1 MSIHDRDEAIVNV
14 TTEMVKEL
22 RQMTGAGVLECKNV
36 LEETQGDIEKAAQA
50 LRERGLAK
58 AAKKVGREANEGLI
72 GHYVHAGDRVA
83 ALVEVNCETDF
94 VARTPDFREFVH
106 DIAMQVVASNPQYVG
121 VADVPQE
128 VVDSEKAIY
137 RQQFLD
143 EGKPERILDR
153 IIEGKVAKFYEDVC
167 LLEQPFIKD
176 DGKKVGMLLTEMI
189 AKLGENIVIRRFARL
204 QVGE

>member
-1 MSIHDRDEAIVNV
+1 VKV
-14 TTEMVKEL
+14 TTAMVKEL
-22 RQMTGAGVLECKNV
+22 RQSTGAGVLECKNV
-36 LEETQGDIEKAAQA
+36 LEETQGDIEKATQI

-72 GHYVHAGDRVA
+72 GHYVHAGSRVA
-83 ALVEVNCETDF
+83 GLVEVNCETDF
-94 VARTPDFREFVH
+94 VARTPDFQEFAH
-106 DIAMQVVASNPQYVG
+106 DMAMQVVATSPQYVSKE
-121 VADVPQE
+121 DVPQE
-128 VVDSEKAIY
+128 VIDSEKAIY

-153 IIEGKVAKFYEDVC
+153 IVEGKMAKFYEDVC

-176 DGKKVGMLLTEMI
+176 DDVKISTLVTEMI
-189 AKLGENIVIRRFARL
+189 AKLGENIVIRRFSRL

>member
-1 MSIHDRDEAIVNV
+1 VKV
-14 TTEMVKEL
+14 TTAMVKEL
-22 RQMTGAGVLECKNV
+22 RESTGAGVLECKNV
-36 LEETQGDIEKAAQA
+36 LEETQGDLEEATQI

-72 GHYVHAGDRVA
+72 GHYVHAGSRVA
-83 ALVEVNCETDF
+83 GLVEVNCETDF
-94 VARTPDFREFVH
+94 VARTPDFQEFAH
-106 DIAMQVVASNPQYVG
+106 DMAMQVVATNPQYVSKE
-121 VADVPQE
+121 DVPQK
-128 VVDSEKAIY
+128 VIDSEKAIY

-153 IIEGKVAKFYEDVC
+153 IVEGKMSKFYEDVC

-176 DGKKVGMLLTEMI
+176 DGVKISTLVTEMI
-189 AKLGENIVIRRFARL
+189 AKLGENIVIKRFARL

>member
-1 MSIHDRDEAIVNV
+1 VNV
-14 TTEMVKEL
+14 TTAMVKDL
-22 RQMTGAGVLECKNV
+22 RQTTGAGVLECKNV
-36 LEETQGDIEKAAQA
+36 LEETQGDMEKAAQI

-72 GHYVHAGDRVA
+72 GHYVHAGSRVA

-94 VARTPDFREFVH
+94 VARTPDFQEFVH
-106 DIAMQVVASNPQYVG
+106 DIAMQVVASGPQYVS
-121 VADVPQE
+121 VEDVPQA

-153 IIEGKVAKFYEDVC
+153 IVEGKLSKFYEQAC

-176 DGKKVGMLLTEMI
+176 DDRKVGALLTEMI
-189 AKLGENIVIRRFARL
+189 AKLGENIVIRRFVRF

>member
-1 MSIHDRDEAIVNV
+1 MNV
-14 TTEMVKEL
+14 TTAMVKDL

-36 LEETQGDIEKAAQA
+36 LEETQGDMEKAAQI

-72 GHYVHAGDRVA
+72 GHYVHAGSRVA
-83 ALVEVNCETDF
+83 ALIEVNCETDF
-94 VARTPDFREFVH
+94 VARTPDFQEFVH
-106 DIAMQVVASNPQYVG
+106 DMAMQVVASSPQYVSLQ
-121 VADVPQE
+121 DVPQA

-153 IIEGKVAKFYEDVC
+153 IVEGKLSKFYEQVC

-176 DGKKVGMLLTEMI
+176 DDRKVGTLLTEMI
-189 AKLGENIVIRRFARL
+189 AKLGENIVIRRFARF

>member
-1 MSIHDRDEAIVNV
+1 MNV
-14 TTEMVKEL
+14 TTAMVKEL

-36 LEETQGDIEKAAQA
+36 LEETQGDTDKAARV

-72 GHYVHAGDRVA
+72 GHYIHAGSRVA

-94 VARTPDFREFVH
+94 VARTPDFQEFVH
-106 DIAMQVVASNPQYVG
+106 DVAMQVVASNPQYVS
-121 VADVPQE
+121 VEDVPQE

-137 RQQFLD
+137 RQQFID
-143 EGKPERILDR
+143 EGKPERILNR
-153 IIEGKVAKFYEDVC
+153 IVEGKLSKFYEDVC

-176 DGKKVGMLLTEMI
+176 DDKKVSALVTEMI
-189 AKLGENIVIRRFARL
+189 AKLGENIVIKRFARL